1 MSKNLFIKTFGCQMN
16 EHDTEKIAG
25 VLSSLGYSRTDS
37 PDMADMIIL
46 NTCSVRDK
54 AEHKCYSDLGRLEE
68 LKKKNPGLLI
78 GVGGCVAQQEGKR
91 IVEKAP
97 YVDLVFG
104 TDNIGDIPGLLEKKN
119 GKSKDRVSTERRRN
133 RSNLKSPLY
142 KRGWVPVAAKHC
154 NGKGGI
160 ASGQKSLAMSKGE
173 VSSIPIVRSHPLKAL
188 VNIVDGCDKFCTFCV
203 VPHTRG
209 REKSREPEDILKEIK
224 GLASSGYKEVTL
236 LGQNVDSYGK
246 DLQKDVDLSGLLY
259 RINKITGIERIR
271 FVTSHPAD
279 FSDKLIE
286 AMASLPK
293 VCEHL
298 HLPLQSGSDS
308 VLERMNRN
316 YTYSEYTDKINKLR
330 EAIPDIAVTTDII
343 TGFPGESDEDFSRTL
358 TALEEIR
365 HDGVFTFRY
374 SRRPYTPARQYDGQI
389 PLEVSKERL
398 NKVIELQN
406 SITIAKNQECIGRE
420 FEILIEGE
428 SKKDKKRLTGRTR
441 GNKIVH
447 IPNENG
453 ISIGDKLRVRIKSA
467 TLASLIGE
475 IVYRENPPL
484 PVAMLRSNGN
494 PAPF

>member
-104 TDNIGDIPGLLEKKN
+104 TDNIGDIPGLLEKRN
-119 GKSKDRVSTERRRN
+119 WKSKDRVSTERRR
-133 RSNLKSPLY
+133 R
-142 KRGWVPVAAKHC
+142 
-154 NGKGGI
+154 
-160 ASGQKSLAMSKGE
+160 KSLMNREEITSL
-173 VSSIPIVRSHPLKAL
+173 PIMRDHPLKAL

-209 REKSREPEDILKEIK
+209 REKSREPEDILNEIR
-224 GLASSGYKEVTL
+224 GLASSGYKEITL

-246 DLQKDVDLSGLLY
+246 DLQKDADLSCLLY
-259 RINKITGIERIR
+259 EINEITGIERIR

-365 HDGVFTFRY
+365 YDGVFTFRY